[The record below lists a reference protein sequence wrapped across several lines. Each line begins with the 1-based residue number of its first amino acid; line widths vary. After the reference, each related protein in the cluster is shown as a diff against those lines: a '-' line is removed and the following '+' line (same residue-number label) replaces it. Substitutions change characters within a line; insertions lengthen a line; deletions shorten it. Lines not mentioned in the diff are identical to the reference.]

1 MQLMPDTARWVAQQM
16 GHGNYTDRQL
26 KGPETNIQLGTWYL
40 GYLLK
45 EFNGDE
51 VQALAAY
58 NAGRGHVE
66 SWIKEKNWNGMV
78 DTIPFP
84 ETRMYVKTVLTY
96 QERYESLYGEHH

>member
-1 MQLMPDTARWVAQQM
+1 M
-16 GHGNYTDRQL
+16 
-26 KGPETNIQLGTWYL
+26 
-40 GYLLK
+40 
-45 EFNGDE
+45 
-51 VQALAAY
+51 QALAAY

-96 QERYESLYGEHH
+96 QERYESLYGEYH